1 MVANDVTELSLYFSC
16 QELCSEELNFDD
28 KRDVYQV
35 DPGTTVPNLFNLPGK
50 GFFSRGSFYV
60 MLNTHMK
67 TIHVCICKS
76 NVSSSCCEEPQNRFP
91 YYWRGRKTRSG
102 AQNIFLV

>member
-1 MVANDVTELSLYFSC
+1 MKALIKRTLPVVANDVTELSLYFSC

-50 GFFSRGSFYV
+50 GFFF
-60 MLNTHMK
+60 
-67 TIHVCICKS
+67 
-76 NVSSSCCEEPQNRFP
+76 F
-91 YYWRGRKTRSG
+91 
-102 AQNIFLV
+102 